1 MILLFVKLCDK
12 TRIRIHKIGIILYRV
27 SNSGFSWLKKPEPL
41 KTWAIKINTDIH
53 GNNRDWYKLPDGTK
67 WARQTGLFMMQG
79 TRLLSD
85 RWVKIA
91 GPGYGAVRAAVIPLV
106 TSCCI
111 RCEISQN
118 HNFIAGLIYS
128 CCY

>member
-41 KTWAIKINTDIH
+41 KTWAIKINMDIH

-91 GPGYGAVRAAVIPLV
+91 GPGYRAVRAPVIPLV